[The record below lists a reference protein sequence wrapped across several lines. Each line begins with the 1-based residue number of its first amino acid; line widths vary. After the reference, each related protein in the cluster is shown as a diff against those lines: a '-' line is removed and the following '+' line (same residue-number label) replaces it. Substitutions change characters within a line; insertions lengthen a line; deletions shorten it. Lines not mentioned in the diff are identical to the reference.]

1 MDLLLHLIVALAIGL
16 LIGLERGWEERDAPE
31 GSRVAGLRTFGLIGF
46 LGGLCAVL
54 SQRFNT
60 LLLAFSF
67 AVLAALLIFAH
78 MEDVRRNKDVGITT
92 VVAALVTF
100 ALGAIAVLGQVM
112 ISAAGAVLAMTLLSL
127 KPVLHQWLQKMEY
140 RDLLAVIKLLL
151 MSVIVLP
158 ALPNAGYGPW
168 HALNPY
174 QIWWLVIL
182 IAALSFAGYI
192 AMKAAGTRQGL
203 LLTGALGGMVSS
215 TLVTLNFSRLAV
227 GKDLGTLIPAGIVL
241 ASVVMLPRMALE
253 VSVVNISLLP
263 HLAIPLVL
271 MALASG
277 GAVLWLARRE
287 SPDNPDPELT
297 LDNPM
302 ELLPAIK
309 FGLFLALIMLVTKG
323 MYVWLGTKGLY
334 LTAAISGISDVDA
347 ITLSLAKMAQGSV
360 GDIAANRGIIIAAL
374 VNTLFKGGIAAV
386 IGGRKIARYV
396 LPIFALTIGAG
407 IIGMLLMELV

>member
-60 LLLAFSF
+60 LLLAFAF
-67 AVLAALLIFAH
+67 AVLAGLLIFAH
-78 MEDVRRNKDVGITT
+78 TEDVRRNKDVGITT

-127 KPVLHQWLQKMEY
+127 KPVLHQWLKKIEY
-140 RDLLAVIKLLL
+140 QDLLAVVKLLL

-158 ALPNAGYGPW
+158 ALPDAGYGPW

-192 AMKAAGTRQGL
+192 AMKAAGTRKGL

-241 ASVVMLPRMALE
+241 ASLVMLPRMALE
-253 VSVVNISLLP
+253 ASVVNISLLP
-263 HLAIPLVL
+263 RLAIPLVL

-277 GAVLWLARRE
+277 GAALWLARQQ
-287 SPDNPDPELT
+287 SAHTPNPEIT
-297 LDNPM
+297 LNNPM

-309 FGLFLALIMLVTKG
+309 FGLFLAFIMLVTKA
-323 MYVWLGTKGLY
+323 MYEWLGTKGLY
-334 LTAAISGISDVDA
+334 LTAAVSGISDVDA
-347 ITLSLAKMAQGSV
+347 ITLSLSKMALGGI
-360 GDIAANRGIIIAAL
+360 GDIPACRGIVIAAL
-374 VNTLFKGGIAAV
+374 VNTLFKGGITMV
-386 IGGRKIARYV
+386 IGGRAVARYV
-396 LPIFALTIGAG
+396 MPIFAITVIAG
-407 IIGMLLMELV
+407 IIGLFLMGLV

>member
-215 TLVTLNFSRLAV
+215 TLVTLNFSRLAA

-287 SPDNPDPELT
+287 SPHNPDPELT